1 MSKLQPQGVSID
13 LDMSVRTPIAV
24 EFVEDGQ
31 ITLPSKVRLLNLKA
45 NMSPLIVNGGLLRTH
60 LDVFHIV
67 TTPANTTAILRVI
80 VAKQPITDFP
90 HQMEYPNVNFAA
102 DYTLAIPKGEV
113 LVIELRRID
122 GEYIMSHQKSSVDQ
136 SQFIL

>member
-13 LDMSVRTPIAV
+13 LHMSVSTPIAV

-31 ITLPSKVRLLNLKA
+31 ITLPSKVRLLNLNA

-67 TTPANTTAILRVI
+67 TTPANADVNLRVL

-90 HQMEYPNVNFAA
+90 HQKDYPNVNFAA

-122 GEYIMSHQKSSVDQ
+122 GEYIMSHQKSPVTPDY
-136 SQFIL
+136 